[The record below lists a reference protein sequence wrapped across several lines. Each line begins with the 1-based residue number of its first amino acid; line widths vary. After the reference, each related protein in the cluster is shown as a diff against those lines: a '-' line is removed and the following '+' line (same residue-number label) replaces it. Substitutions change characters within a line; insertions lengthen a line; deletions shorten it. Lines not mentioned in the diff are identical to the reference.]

1 MAMKKKPGRSKVE
14 VGIPST
20 EAVFSAGNNNASG
33 SLIANLATQNRAELA
48 YELREIALQDIELNP
63 DNAIFRQLDTD
74 EDVET
79 LANDIDRNGLMH
91 NLVVYPRTDGK
102 QTKYVLLSGERR
114 YKALNYLQARGDAK
128 WNTVKNC
135 RVVTTPLSDNEK
147 KVMLLSANLQ
157 VRGGFA
163 NEMIRRK
170 AVAEL
175 VSCLQAEPYNLTAAE
190 AKKAIKEATP
200 INGRQIDKDL
210 SIEKNLNEGLKDLLD
225 RGFVLRSEAESFLRM
240 TPEEQRIA
248 AQMLQQLY
256 AIAYNGPGSAAI
268 QDEKKAIRGRFVDA
282 LRTVADTSSM
292 QDAHEALVAAVF
304 TVQKEMACLK
314 ETIRKVK
321 TIPPEQPAAP
331 RDATRAEKE
340 EIVYLDLSD
349 LHPFKDHPF
358 GVRDDAEMKSLVESV
373 RNGGVN
379 QPALVRPREGGG
391 YEIIAGHRR
400 QMASQLAGYRNMPCI
415 VRNMTDDEAI
425 LAMTDDNLRQR
436 ETILPSEKAMSLKM
450 QYEAIK
456 HQGAR
461 GDSAEAGKL
470 SLESVGQRNGMS
482 VKTVQRYIWLNDLV
496 PELKQTMDDGKL
508 SFTPAV
514 EISRVRP
521 KHQKYMAVSI
531 EGQQA
536 SPSKG
541 QAKRLREL
549 DKENKL
555 SPDVIDGILCEEKKK
570 EDRDVIITGAELEKF
585 FGKEAT
591 PRQMKDQIMT
601 LLEDWKERQPPELA
615 KPDKKM
621 DMEK

>member
-1 MAMKKKPGRSKVE
+1 MADDKKNIPEAAPPAEAPAPAVENAAVLEQPSPGPALTDAEAVMLEHEGQAALFEMGEAVPDPADAVTHAEVEEPAAPEIPKAEKEQAQPPTPGKDDPVPAHSGKVVDFAAARDEAAKEGKKAVKQKPPTEKGKAAKPGKGRPPKAEKVAPE
-14 VGIPST
+14 QGKPPK
-20 EAVFSAGNNNASG
+20 AGK
-33 SLIANLATQNRAELA
+33 T
-48 YELREIALQDIELNP
+48 
-63 DNAIFRQLDTD
+63 
-74 EDVET
+74 
-79 LANDIDRNGLMH
+79 H
-91 NLVVYPRTDGK
+91 
-102 QTKYVLLSGERR
+102 
-114 YKALNYLQARGDAK
+114 
-128 WNTVKNC
+128 
-135 RVVTTPLSDNEK
+135 
-147 KVMLLSANLQ
+147 
-157 VRGGFA
+157 
-163 NEMIRRK
+163 
-170 AVAEL
+170 
-175 VSCLQAEPYNLTAAE
+175 AA
-190 AKKAIKEATP
+190 
-200 INGRQIDKDL
+200 
-210 SIEKNLNEGLKDLLD
+210 
-225 RGFVLRSEAESFLRM
+225 
-240 TPEEQRIA
+240 PEEKA
-248 AQMLQQLY
+248 A
-256 AIAYNGPGSAAI
+256 
-268 QDEKKAIRGRFVDA
+268 
-282 LRTVADTSSM
+282 
-292 QDAHEALVAAVF
+292 
-304 TVQKEMACLK
+304 
-314 ETIRKVK
+314 
-321 TIPPEQPAAP
+321 PPAPEVPPTP

-521 KHQKYMAVSI
+521 KHQKYIAVSI

>member
-1 MAMKKKPGRSKVE
+1 MADDKKNIGPEAEKPG
-14 VGIPST
+14 
-20 EAVFSAGNNNASG
+20 EAP
-33 SLIANLATQNRAELA
+33 Q
-48 YELREIALQDIELNP
+48 
-63 DNAIFRQLDTD
+63 
-74 EDVET
+74 
-79 LANDIDRNGLMH
+79 
-91 NLVVYPRTDGK
+91 
-102 QTKYVLLSGERR
+102 
-114 YKALNYLQARGDAK
+114 
-128 WNTVKNC
+128 
-135 RVVTTPLSDNEK
+135 EK
-147 KVMLLSANLQ
+147 KVEPIKDTPPAPEQPAPGAPQAPVVETAPKTQPAPTVESKPEEKATPAPKVLDFSAAKNKAPAKEETAPEKKPAKEQ
-157 VRGGFA
+157 TEEKPKRGRPA
-163 NEMIRRK
+163 KTDK
-170 AVAEL
+170 AAPAEKPKQPRDKM
-175 VSCLQAEPYNLTAAE
+175 SQS
-190 AKKAIKEATP
+190 KKAPGKEAP
-200 INGRQIDKDL
+200 IPHKP
-210 SIEKNLNEGLKDLLD
+210 
-225 RGFVLRSEAESFLRM
+225 EAPPKAANA
-240 TPEEQRIA
+240 PEQ
-248 AQMLQQLY
+248 
-256 AIAYNGPGSAAI
+256 
-268 QDEKKAIRGRFVDA
+268 
-282 LRTVADTSSM
+282 
-292 QDAHEALVAAVF
+292 
-304 TVQKEMACLK
+304 
-314 ETIRKVK
+314 
-321 TIPPEQPAAP
+321 EQPAAP
-331 RDATRAEKE
+331 RDATRSAEPE
-340 EIVYLDLSD
+340 QIVYINLSE
-349 LHPFKDHPF
+349 LHPFKNHPF
-358 GVRDDAEMKSLVESV
+358 GVRDDSEMKGLVESV
-373 RNGGVN
+373 KASGVN
-379 QPALVRPREGGG
+379 QPALVRPREDGG

-400 QMASQLAGYRNMPCI
+400 QKASELAGFANMPCI

-521 KHQKYMAVSI
+521 KHQKYIAVSI

-601 LLEDWKERQPPELA
+601 LLEDWKGRQPPELA

>member
-1 MAMKKKPGRSKVE
+1 MADDKKNIPEAAPPAEAPAPTAENAAVPEQPAPEPVLTDAEAVMLEHEGQAALFEMGEAVPDPANAVTHAEVEEPTAPEVPKAEKEQAQPPDPGRDDPAPAHSGKV
-14 VGIPST
+14 VDFAAARD
-20 EAVFSAGNNNASG
+20 EA
-33 SLIANLATQNRAELA
+33 
-48 YELREIALQDIELNP
+48 
-63 DNAIFRQLDTD
+63 
-74 EDVET
+74 
-79 LANDIDRNGLMH
+79 
-91 NLVVYPRTDGK
+91 
-102 QTKYVLLSGERR
+102 
-114 YKALNYLQARGDAK
+114 AK
-128 WNTVKNC
+128 
-135 RVVTTPLSDNEK
+135 E
-147 KVMLLSANLQ
+147 
-157 VRGGFA
+157 
-163 NEMIRRK
+163 E
-170 AVAEL
+170 
-175 VSCLQAEPYNLTAAE
+175 
-190 AKKAIKEATP
+190 KKAIKQKPPKEKGKPAKP
-200 INGRQIDKDL
+200 GKGRPPKT
-210 SIEKNLNEGLKDLLD
+210 EKTAPEQTKPPKAGKTH
-225 RGFVLRSEAESFLRM
+225 AA
-240 TPEEQRIA
+240 PEEKA
-248 AQMLQQLY
+248 A
-256 AIAYNGPGSAAI
+256 
-268 QDEKKAIRGRFVDA
+268 
-282 LRTVADTSSM
+282 
-292 QDAHEALVAAVF
+292 
-304 TVQKEMACLK
+304 
-314 ETIRKVK
+314 
-321 TIPPEQPAAP
+321 PPAPEVPPTP
-331 RDATRAEKE
+331 RDATRTEKE
-340 EIVYLDLSD
+340 EIVYLDLSN

-373 RNGGVN
+373 RNSGVN

-436 ETILPSEKAMSLKM
+436 ETILPSEKALSLKM

-521 KHQKYMAVSI
+521 KHQKYIAVSI

>member
-1 MAMKKKPGRSKVE
+1 MADDKKNIPDVAPPTEAPAPTVEVAAVPEPPAPEPVLTDAEAVMLEQEGQAALFEMGEAVPDPADAVTRAEVEEPTAPEVPKAEKEQAQPPDPGRDDPAPAHSGKV
-14 VGIPST
+14 VDFAAACD
-20 EAVFSAGNNNASG
+20 EA
-33 SLIANLATQNRAELA
+33 
-48 YELREIALQDIELNP
+48 
-63 DNAIFRQLDTD
+63 
-74 EDVET
+74 
-79 LANDIDRNGLMH
+79 
-91 NLVVYPRTDGK
+91 
-102 QTKYVLLSGERR
+102 
-114 YKALNYLQARGDAK
+114 AK
-128 WNTVKNC
+128 
-135 RVVTTPLSDNEK
+135 E
-147 KVMLLSANLQ
+147 
-157 VRGGFA
+157 
-163 NEMIRRK
+163 E
-170 AVAEL
+170 
-175 VSCLQAEPYNLTAAE
+175 
-190 AKKAIKEATP
+190 KKAIKQKLPKEKGKAAKP
-200 INGRQIDKDL
+200 GKGRPPKA
-210 SIEKNLNEGLKDLLD
+210 EKTAPEQVKSPKAGK
-225 RGFVLRSEAESFLRM
+225 AHAA
-240 TPEEQRIA
+240 PEEKA
-248 AQMLQQLY
+248 A
-256 AIAYNGPGSAAI
+256 
-268 QDEKKAIRGRFVDA
+268 
-282 LRTVADTSSM
+282 
-292 QDAHEALVAAVF
+292 
-304 TVQKEMACLK
+304 
-314 ETIRKVK
+314 
-321 TIPPEQPAAP
+321 PPAPEVPPTP

-391 YEIIAGHRR
+391 YEKIIAGHRR

-521 KHQKYMAVSI
+521 KHQKYIAVSI

>member
-1 MAMKKKPGRSKVE
+1 MAEDKKNIPETAPPAEAPAPAVE
-14 VGIPST
+14 NAVVPEQPISEST
-20 EAVFSAGNNNASG
+20 LADAETVMLEHEGQVVLFEMGEAVPDPADAVTHAEVDEPATPEVPKTKKEQAQPPTPGKDAPAPAHSG
-33 SLIANLATQNRAELA
+33 KVVDFAAA
-48 YELREIALQDIELNP
+48 REEA
-63 DNAIFRQLDTD
+63 
-74 EDVET
+74 
-79 LANDIDRNGLMH
+79 
-91 NLVVYPRTDGK
+91 
-102 QTKYVLLSGERR
+102 
-114 YKALNYLQARGDAK
+114 AK
-128 WNTVKNC
+128 
-135 RVVTTPLSDNEK
+135 E
-147 KVMLLSANLQ
+147 
-157 VRGGFA
+157 
-163 NEMIRRK
+163 E
-170 AVAEL
+170 
-175 VSCLQAEPYNLTAAE
+175 
-190 AKKAIKEATP
+190 KKAIKQKPPKEKGKATKP
-200 INGRQIDKDL
+200 GKGRPSKA
-210 SIEKNLNEGLKDLLD
+210 EKAAPEQGKPPKA
-225 RGFVLRSEAESFLRM
+225 GKTHAA
-240 TPEEQRIA
+240 PEEKA
-248 AQMLQQLY
+248 A
-256 AIAYNGPGSAAI
+256 
-268 QDEKKAIRGRFVDA
+268 
-282 LRTVADTSSM
+282 
-292 QDAHEALVAAVF
+292 
-304 TVQKEMACLK
+304 
-314 ETIRKVK
+314 
-321 TIPPEQPAAP
+321 PPAPEVPPTP

-436 ETILPSEKAMSLKM
+436 ETILPSEKALSLKM

-521 KHQKYMAVSI
+521 KHQKYIAVSI

>member
-1 MAMKKKPGRSKVE
+1 MADDKKN
-14 VGIPST
+14 IPDVSPPT
-20 EAVFSAGNNNASG
+20 EASAPTAEVAAVPEPLVPDPVLTDAEAVMLEYEGQAALFEMG
-33 SLIANLATQNRAELA
+33 ETVPDPDDAVTRAE
-48 YELREIALQDIELNP
+48 
-63 DNAIFRQLDTD
+63 
-74 EDVET
+74 VEEPAAPEVPKAEKEQVQSPT
-79 LANDIDRNGLMH
+79 PGKDDPTPAHSGKVVDFAAARN
-91 NLVVYPRTDGK
+91 
-102 QTKYVLLSGERR
+102 E
-114 YKALNYLQARGDAK
+114 A
-128 WNTVKNC
+128 VK
-135 RVVTTPLSDNEK
+135 
-147 KVMLLSANLQ
+147 
-157 VRGGFA
+157 
-163 NEMIRRK
+163 
-170 AVAEL
+170 
-175 VSCLQAEPYNLTAAE
+175 
-190 AKKAIKEATP
+190 
-200 INGRQIDKDL
+200 
-210 SIEKNLNEGLKDLLD
+210 
-225 RGFVLRSEAESFLRM
+225 
-240 TPEEQRIA
+240 
-248 AQMLQQLY
+248 
-256 AIAYNGPGSAAI
+256 
-268 QDEKKAIRGRFVDA
+268 DEKKALKQKPPKEKGKATKPGKDRPPKA
-282 LRTVADTSSM
+282 
-292 QDAHEALVAAVF
+292 EKAA
-304 TVQKEMACLK
+304 
-314 ETIRKVK
+314 
-321 TIPPEQPAAP
+321 PEQAKPPKAGKTHAAPEEKTAPPAPEVPPTP

-521 KHQKYMAVSI
+521 KHQKYIAVSI

>member
-1 MAMKKKPGRSKVE
+1 MADDKKNIPEAAPPAEAPAPAVENAAVPEQSAPEPVLTDAEAVMLEHEGQAALFEMGEAVPDPADAVTHTEVEEPAAPEVPKAGKEQAQPPAPGEDDPAPAHSGKVVDFAAARDEAAKEEKKAVKQKPPTEKDKAAKPGRGRPPKESRATPNKVKPSK
-14 VGIPST
+14 T
-20 EAVFSAGNNNASG
+20 EKAVP
-33 SLIANLATQNRAELA
+33 E
-48 YELREIALQDIELNP
+48 
-63 DNAIFRQLDTD
+63 
-74 EDVET
+74 
-79 LANDIDRNGLMH
+79 
-91 NLVVYPRTDGK
+91 
-102 QTKYVLLSGERR
+102 QTKPP
-114 YKALNYLQARGDAK
+114 KAGK
-128 WNTVKNC
+128 TH
-135 RVVTTPLSDNEK
+135 
-147 KVMLLSANLQ
+147 
-157 VRGGFA
+157 
-163 NEMIRRK
+163 
-170 AVAEL
+170 
-175 VSCLQAEPYNLTAAE
+175 AA
-190 AKKAIKEATP
+190 
-200 INGRQIDKDL
+200 
-210 SIEKNLNEGLKDLLD
+210 
-225 RGFVLRSEAESFLRM
+225 
-240 TPEEQRIA
+240 PEEKA
-248 AQMLQQLY
+248 A
-256 AIAYNGPGSAAI
+256 
-268 QDEKKAIRGRFVDA
+268 
-282 LRTVADTSSM
+282 
-292 QDAHEALVAAVF
+292 
-304 TVQKEMACLK
+304 
-314 ETIRKVK
+314 
-321 TIPPEQPAAP
+321 PPAPEVPPTP

-521 KHQKYMAVSI
+521 KHQKYIAVSI

>member
-1 MAMKKKPGRSKVE
+1 MAEENKHPPTTEEQAPPEMPGKAPEMEQAEIPDVGGAPAPSAKV
-14 VGIPST
+14 
-20 EAVFSAGNNNASG
+20 
-33 SLIANLATQNRAELA
+33 
-48 YELREIALQDIELNP
+48 
-63 DNAIFRQLDTD
+63 
-74 EDVET
+74 
-79 LANDIDRNGLMH
+79 ID
-91 NLVVYPRTDGK
+91 
-102 QTKYVLLSGERR
+102 
-114 YKALNYLQARGDAK
+114 
-128 WNTVKNC
+128 
-135 RVVTTPLSDNEK
+135 
-147 KVMLLSANLQ
+147 LSA
-157 VRGGFA
+157 VRSAPEKDAPPDIPKEPEAPPVSVTEYSKQEWEKPMPEPEKPKPKRGRPA
-163 NEMIRRK
+163 K
-170 AVAEL
+170 AEKAAP
-175 VSCLQAEPYNLTAAE
+175 AEPG
-190 AKKAIKEATP
+190 AKKE
-200 INGRQIDKDL
+200 
-210 SIEKNLNEGLKDLLD
+210 EK
-225 RGFVLRSEAESFLRM
+225 AEKAAPPA
-240 TPEEQRIA
+240 PE
-248 AQMLQQLY
+248 
-256 AIAYNGPGSAAI
+256 
-268 QDEKKAIRGRFVDA
+268 V
-282 LRTVADTSSM
+282 
-292 QDAHEALVAAVF
+292 
-304 TVQKEMACLK
+304 
-314 ETIRKVK
+314 
-321 TIPPEQPAAP
+321 PPTP
-331 RDATRAEKE
+331 RDATRGEKE

-436 ETILPSEKAMSLKM
+436 ETILPSEKALSLKM

-521 KHQKYMAVSI
+521 KHQKYIAVSI

>member
-1 MAMKKKPGRSKVE
+1 MADDKKTIGPD
-14 VGIPST
+14 VGIPT
-20 EAVFSAGNNNASG
+20 EA
-33 SLIANLATQNRAELA
+33 
-48 YELREIALQDIELNP
+48 
-63 DNAIFRQLDTD
+63 
-74 EDVET
+74 
-79 LANDIDRNGLMH
+79 
-91 NLVVYPRTDGK
+91 
-102 QTKYVLLSGERR
+102 
-114 YKALNYLQARGDAK
+114 
-128 WNTVKNC
+128 
-135 RVVTTPLSDNEK
+135 
-147 KVMLLSANLQ
+147 
-157 VRGGFA
+157 
-163 NEMIRRK
+163 
-170 AVAEL
+170 
-175 VSCLQAEPYNLTAAE
+175 
-190 AKKAIKEATP
+190 
-200 INGRQIDKDL
+200 
-210 SIEKNLNEGLKDLLD
+210 
-225 RGFVLRSEAESFLRM
+225 
-240 TPEEQRIA
+240 
-248 AQMLQQLY
+248 
-256 AIAYNGPGSAAI
+256 
-268 QDEKKAIRGRFVDA
+268 
-282 LRTVADTSSM
+282 
-292 QDAHEALVAAVF
+292 
-304 TVQKEMACLK
+304 
-314 ETIRKVK
+314 
-321 TIPPEQPAAP
+321 PEQPAPEPVLTDAETVILEHEGQAALFEMGEAVPDPADAVTHAEVEEEPAAPEVPKAEKEQAQPPDPGKDDPAPAHSGKVVDFAAAHDEAAKEEKKVLKQKPPKEKGKATKPGKGRPPKTEKTAPEQAKPPKAGKAHAAPEEKAAPPAPEVPPTP

-521 KHQKYMAVSI
+521 KHQKYIAVSI

>member
-1 MAMKKKPGRSKVE
+1 MTDDKKNIPDVAPPIEAPAPTVE
-14 VGIPST
+14 AA
-20 EAVFSAGNNNASG
+20 AVPEQ
-33 SLIANLATQNRAELA
+33 LAPEPVL
-48 YELREIALQDIELNP
+48 
-63 DNAIFRQLDTD
+63 TD
-74 EDVET
+74 
-79 LANDIDRNGLMH
+79 
-91 NLVVYPRTDGK
+91 
-102 QTKYVLLSGERR
+102 
-114 YKALNYLQARGDAK
+114 
-128 WNTVKNC
+128 
-135 RVVTTPLSDNEK
+135 
-147 KVMLLSANLQ
+147 
-157 VRGGFA
+157 
-163 NEMIRRK
+163 
-170 AVAEL
+170 
-175 VSCLQAEPYNLTAAE
+175 AE
-190 AKKAIKEATP
+190 ALMLEQEGQAALFEMGETVSDPADAVTHAEVDEPATPEVPKTEMEQAQPPNLGKDDPSPAHSGKVVDFAAARDEAAKEEKKAIKQKLPKEKGKAAKP
-200 INGRQIDKDL
+200 GKGRPPKT
-210 SIEKNLNEGLKDLLD
+210 EKTVPEQTKPPKAGKTH
-225 RGFVLRSEAESFLRM
+225 AA
-240 TPEEQRIA
+240 PEEMA
-248 AQMLQQLY
+248 A
-256 AIAYNGPGSAAI
+256 
-268 QDEKKAIRGRFVDA
+268 
-282 LRTVADTSSM
+282 
-292 QDAHEALVAAVF
+292 
-304 TVQKEMACLK
+304 
-314 ETIRKVK
+314 
-321 TIPPEQPAAP
+321 PPAPEVPPTP
-331 RDATRAEKE
+331 RDATRGEKE

-415 VRNMTDDEAI
+415 VRNLTDDEAI

-436 ETILPSEKAMSLKM
+436 ETILPSEKALSLKM

-521 KHQKYMAVSI
+521 KHQKYIAVSI

>member
-1 MAMKKKPGRSKVE
+1 MSDDKKNIGPEAAPPAEAPAPAVENAAVPERSAPEPVL
-14 VGIPST
+14 T
-20 EAVFSAGNNNASG
+20 DAEAVMLEHEGQAALFEMGEAVSDPADAVTHAEVDEPATPEVPKTEKEQAQPPTPGKDAPAPAHSG
-33 SLIANLATQNRAELA
+33 KVVDFAAAR
-48 YELREIALQDIELNP
+48 
-63 DNAIFRQLDTD
+63 D
-74 EDVET
+74 E
-79 LANDIDRNGLMH
+79 A
-91 NLVVYPRTDGK
+91 
-102 QTKYVLLSGERR
+102 
-114 YKALNYLQARGDAK
+114 AK
-128 WNTVKNC
+128 
-135 RVVTTPLSDNEK
+135 E
-147 KVMLLSANLQ
+147 
-157 VRGGFA
+157 
-163 NEMIRRK
+163 E
-170 AVAEL
+170 
-175 VSCLQAEPYNLTAAE
+175 
-190 AKKAIKEATP
+190 KKAIKQKPPKEKGKGTKP
-200 INGRQIDKDL
+200 GKGRPPKA
-210 SIEKNLNEGLKDLLD
+210 EKVAPEQGKPPKA
-225 RGFVLRSEAESFLRM
+225 GKTHAA
-240 TPEEQRIA
+240 PEEKA
-248 AQMLQQLY
+248 A
-256 AIAYNGPGSAAI
+256 
-268 QDEKKAIRGRFVDA
+268 
-282 LRTVADTSSM
+282 
-292 QDAHEALVAAVF
+292 
-304 TVQKEMACLK
+304 
-314 ETIRKVK
+314 
-321 TIPPEQPAAP
+321 PPAPEVPPTP

-436 ETILPSEKAMSLKM
+436 ETILPSEKALSLKM

-521 KHQKYMAVSI
+521 KHQKYIAVSI